1 MWVESSLFAFLAKTL
16 IYPLDHR
23 LLSSFEK
30 SWCYTYKC
38 EGISVDLLSCETRP
52 PGNLREIA

>member
-23 LLSSFEK
+23 LLSSLK
-30 SWCYTYKC
+30 ILGVTHT
-38 EGISVDLLSCETRP
+38 SVR
-52 PGNLREIA
+52 A